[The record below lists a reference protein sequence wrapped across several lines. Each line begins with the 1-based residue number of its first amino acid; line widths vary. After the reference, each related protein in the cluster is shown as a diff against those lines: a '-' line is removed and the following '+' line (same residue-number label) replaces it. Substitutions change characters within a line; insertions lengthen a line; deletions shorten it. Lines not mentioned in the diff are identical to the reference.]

1 MNRKAKPLWDE
12 IVWRKGPIVGGKL
25 AVREHCDVVYRRGG
39 PNFPG
44 LVIEVLAPGQS
55 PGFGS
60 VYATLPIEGVHPIA
74 TTANI
79 PKDIIKLFMTLAEVR
94 RGAG

>member
-12 IVWRKGPIVGGKL
+12 VVWRKNTPEGRL
-25 AVREHCDVVYRRGG
+25 TVREHCDVFYRKEGRSI
-39 PNFPG
+39 PA
-44 LVIEVLAPGQS
+44 LVIEVLDAGQS

-60 VYATLPIEGVHPIA
+60 VYASLPIEGVHAVA
-74 TTANI
+74 TTSNI
-79 PKDIIKLFMTLAEVR
+79 PKDIIKMFLTIAEVR